1 MSPEFTLSH
10 ILKIQLIIRAECFYI
25 VLRNKEM
32 YSLIT
37 PILQFFHHT
46 LKKLPGNSLI
56 LEFPAYSHPGDLR

>member
-10 ILKIQLIIRAECFYI
+10 VLKIQLIIGAECFYI

-32 YSLIT
+32 YGLIT

-46 LKKLPGNSLI
+46 LKKFPGNPLI
-56 LEFPAYSHPGDLR
+56 LEFLTYSDRKSVV